1 VFWLRAADLVG
12 GTSLAMLVAMI
23 GLLVL
28 TVAIV
33 AAATGR
39 LLSGW
44 RWLLAS
50 PVAIAAATWLP
61 LFALRPIEL
70 YFYPGEAITP
80 MIQLGY
86 DTGDLSRTVAIGG
99 LGCATWSIGFLAVLA
114 SVRSGRVKV
123 PAVEPLQLR
132 RRAPWIVIALGAML
146 AGALFM
152 RQGGPSALLHSA
164 GSLHTNQGSGFYGQF
179 GIWMLVGTALYA
191 FATLLQHPGEARAKR
206 VLAVSAPLAIG
217 STLALGSRGFIAFGL
232 LAAGV
237 IYLRMRSPSA
247 RAVAITLSIA
257 VLIAGLLEVVAII
270 RTNAASADLTTSI
283 ERTVETPVPAF
294 QTADLSVFDDFVA
307 MQTVVPSS
315 ISRLDGSS
323 LLQIPAALAP
333 RALWPGKP
341 EPLDNLVTEYLY
353 PGQVAG
359 SPITMQGELF
369 WNFGLAGVAIGSLM
383 IGALMGWSVALLF
396 RRDVLS
402 LLLYAVLYVSVF
414 ALLTRALGT
423 MTANTF
429 IALVG
434 VGVAA
439 VSAGTVALPPLRG
452 QLRRLR
458 SRIT

>member
-1 VFWLRAADLVG
+1 
-12 GTSLAMLVAMI
+12 
-23 GLLVL
+23 
-28 TVAIV
+28 
-33 AAATGR
+33 
-39 LLSGW
+39 
-44 RWLLAS
+44 
-50 PVAIAAATWLP
+50 
-61 LFALRPIEL
+61 
-70 YFYPGEAITP
+70 
-80 MIQLGY
+80 
-86 DTGDLSRTVAIGG
+86 
-99 LGCATWSIGFLAVLA
+99 
-114 SVRSGRVKV
+114 
-123 PAVEPLQLR
+123 
-132 RRAPWIVIALGAML
+132 
-146 AGALFM
+146 
-152 RQGGPSALLHSA
+152 
-164 GSLHTNQGSGFYGQF
+164 
-179 GIWMLVGTALYA
+179 
-191 FATLLQHPGEARAKR
+191 

>member
-1 VFWLRAADLVG
+1 M
-12 GTSLAMLVAMI
+12 LAAMI
-23 GLLVL
+23 SLLVL

-33 AAATGR
+33 AAAAGR

-50 PVAIAAATWLP
+50 PVAVAAATWLP

-86 DTGDLSRTVAIGG
+86 DTGDLSRTVAIAGV
-99 LGCATWSIGFLAVLA
+99 GCATWSIGFLAVLA
-114 SVRSGRVKV
+114 SLRSSGTKI
-123 PAVEPLQLR
+123 PSIEPLHLK
-132 RRAPWIVIALGAML
+132 RRAPWVVIGLGAML

-152 RQGGPSALLHSA
+152 RQGGPSALIHSA
-164 GSLHTNQGSGFYGQF
+164 GTLHTNQGSGFYGQL

-191 FATLLQHPGEARAKR
+191 FAAVLQGQNSGRAKR
-206 VLAVSAPLAIG
+206 VLLVSAPLAVAL
-217 STLALGSRGFIAFGL
+217 TLALGSRGFIAFGL
-232 LAAGV
+232 LAAAV
-237 IYLRMRSPSA
+237 IYLRMRAPSA
-247 RAVAITLSIA
+247 RAVAATIA
-257 VLIAGLLEVVAII
+257 VAILLAGALEFAAIV
-270 RTNAASADLTTSI
+270 RTNAAATDLKTAVT
-283 ERTVETPVPAF
+283 RTFQTPVPAF

-307 MQTVVPSS
+307 MQAVVPSS

-341 EPLDNLVTEYLY
+341 EPLDNMVTEYLY

-369 WNFGLAGVAIGSLM
+369 WNFGLAGVAIGSLL
-383 IGALMGWSVALLF
+383 IGAAMAWSMALLF

-402 LLLYAVLYVSVF
+402 LMVYAVLYVSVF

-434 VGVAA
+434 VGIATVSIGVA
-439 VSAGTVALPPLRG
+439 PPLRG
-452 QLRRLR
+452 TVKHLR